1 MSFYAQQSNEH
12 GDSIVHLHEAEL
24 DGAGATNHDSQQES
38 EQKK

>member
-24 DGAGATNHDSQQES
+24 DGAGGPHQQDS

>member
-12 GDSIVHLHEAEL
+12 GERIVHLHEAEL
-24 DGAGATNHDSQQES
+24 DGAGGGHDDGQQQT